1 LEKCTLIDVSEVRA
15 STEGFSTPPTSVSN
29 LYAMKINITN
39 RFTAQ
44 GTEFYEWD
52 LWDGPADSSDHAH
65 GYATDLVH
73 AFSKILEW
81 RERIANDY
89 ADLFTDTEQA
99 G

>member
-1 LEKCTLIDVSEVRA
+1 MLIKIINR
-15 STEGFSTPPTSVSN
+15 STEDG
-29 LYAMKINITN
+29 
-39 RFTAQ
+39 R
-44 GTEFYEWD
+44 EFFEWD

-89 ADLFTDTEQA
+89 ADLYIETEESN
-99 G
+99 

>member
-1 LEKCTLIDVSEVRA
+1 MLI
-15 STEGFSTPPTSVSN
+15 
-29 LYAMKINITN
+29 KITN
-39 RFTAQ
+39 HFNPE
-44 GTEFYEWD
+44 GKEFIEWD

-89 ADLFTDTEQA
+89 ADLYIETEESN
-99 G
+99 